1 MYVKRRIEKVTAK
14 YLGDMVQN
22 LRVTYRLMSNYRI
35 QDQKWIKEGH
45 GPLPQHKESVRM
57 EMDSRN

>member
-1 MYVKRRIEKVTAK
+1 MYVRRRVVKSTAK

-22 LRVTYRLMSNYRI
+22 LRVTCRLMSNYRI

-45 GPLPQHKESVRM
+45 GPLPQNKDSVRM